1 MLYNTSR
8 SYAKNETAVLKSYNH
23 HHHQTMAHV
32 KEKLATVGITIF
44 PTRVDD
50 PLWDEIRQSVT
61 PPLTLLEMIALKNES
76 FFPTAPAAGIDSKM
90 SSPGCLDVPR
100 M

>member
-1 MLYNTSR
+1 
-8 SYAKNETAVLKSYNH
+8 
-23 HHHQTMAHV
+23 MAHAV

-61 PPLTLLEMIALKNES
+61 PSLTLLEMIALKNES
-76 FFPTAPAAGIDSKM
+76 FLSTSASTGNNCI
-90 SSPGCLDVPR
+90 
-100 M
+100 

>member
-1 MLYNTSR
+1 MHYFMSLLGIVV
-8 SYAKNETAVLKSYNH
+8 AALK
-23 HHHQTMAHV
+23 HQTMAAV

-76 FFPTAPAAGIDSKM
+76 FL
-90 SSPGCLDVPR
+90 SSSASTGNYCI
-100 M
+100 